1 MNDEDVN
8 DESEGDV
15 ISENRTL
22 VMIPTYNESENVE
35 VILSGI
41 LATGID
47 ADLLFIDDGSPDGT
61 GVILDRLA
69 SEHPR
74 LKVLHRP
81 AKLGVGSA
89 HKAGI
94 QWAYQ
99 HRYARLV
106 TMDSDLSHSPSD
118 IPRLLA
124 ASNDADIVVGSRF
137 VEANSLEEWI
147 WHRKLM
153 THLGH
158 LLTTLLLRMPHD
170 CTNAFRV
177 YRLDR
182 VPAEIFETVQSN
194 GYSFFFESL
203 HRLNVKGITISQI
216 AIKLPARTYGHS
228 KMRLKDVV
236 RSVLLVLQL
245 GWRSRLERVAP
256 LHAAQ
261 SAGPDGG
268 RNARADFKSVPA
280 P

>member
-1 MNDEDVN
+1 
-8 DESEGDV
+8 V
-15 ISENRTL
+15 ISGSRTL
-22 VMIPTYNESENVE
+22 VMIPTYNESDNVG
-35 VILSGI
+35 VIVSGI
-41 LATGID
+41 LSTGIN
-47 ADLLFIDDGSPDGT
+47 ADLLFVDDGSPDGT
-61 GVILDRLA
+61 SVILDRLA
-69 SEHPR
+69 GEHPQ
-74 LKVLHRP
+74 LKVLHRS

-99 HRYARLV
+99 HGYTQLV

-124 ASNDADIVVGSRF
+124 ADGDADVVVGSRF
-137 VEANSLEEWI
+137 VEADSLEGWI
-147 WHRKLM
+147 WYRKLM

-158 LLTTLLLRMPHD
+158 LLTRLLLRMPHD
-170 CTNAFRV
+170 CTNAFRF

-182 VPAEIFETVQSN
+182 IPSHIFEAVQSN

-228 KMRLKDVV
+228 KMRFKDVV

-245 GWRSRLERVAP
+245 GWRSRPERASP

-268 RNARADFKSVPA
+268 KNARADFKSVPA